1 MSITI
6 ASWIV
11 FSCVALSALAG
22 YYASM
27 TKATT
32 ATLFPL
38 AILWFLKT
46 VALGAFGFYYNAWG
60 LLAWAI
66 LDIFITIGAAAHLQK
81 ETKNVG

>member
-1 MSITI
+1 
-6 ASWIV
+6 
-11 FSCVALSALAG
+11 
-22 YYASM
+22 M

-38 AILWFLKT
+38 AILWLLKT

-66 LDIFITIGAAAHLQK
+66 LDIFTIFGTAAHLKK
-81 ETKNVG
+81 ETKNVGQ